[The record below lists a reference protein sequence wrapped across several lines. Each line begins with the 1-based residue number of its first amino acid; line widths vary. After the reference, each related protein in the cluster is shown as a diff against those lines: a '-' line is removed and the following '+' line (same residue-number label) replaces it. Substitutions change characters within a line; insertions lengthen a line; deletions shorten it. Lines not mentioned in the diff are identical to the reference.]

1 MLPTSSVY
9 LTSNVVERMLIAVPA
24 EIGSVVVSLEKE
36 LAVGQRNQGVCLE
49 GVKFE
54 LTPEDQVMINYIYYY
69 LYCP

>member
-36 LAVGQRNQGVCLE
+36 LAVG
-49 GVKFE
+49 
-54 LTPEDQVMINYIYYY
+54 
-69 LYCP
+69 